1 MSIPARF
8 YDGLVSRVHQTHLRY
23 ERDEQGGRLLVLDA
37 VSEITLADWPAE
49 NLYLVPARRDEIRIG
64 AEGENDGARVVV
76 TGAEHI
82 GRIRATLPLLA
93 QRQKQERGRQVR
105 LAALSTMAL
114 AVVIAAYIFGVPLI
128 ATRVVQLVPPGW
140 EDGIGQTVASQI
152 EASLGDESGLELCD
166 PDPQSLA
173 NRAIARFV
181 DAALEGVGTP
191 FAPEMRVVRSDV
203 PNAFAVP
210 GGRIYFFSAL
220 LNAARTPD
228 EFAAVLAHELGHV
241 VHRHGMEQLVSTA
254 GTGLLVGFILGD
266 MTGIS
271 VAAGLGATLIDSRF
285 SREAEHEADRFAADV
300 AQRLDFQ
307 PWALANL
314 IGRVSRDSAFDR
326 ALALFNTH
334 PLTDERLAALTR
346 LGQERPKGLE
356 APFTP
361 DEWQAIRTMCIGGS
375 AP

>member
-8 YDGLVSRVHQTHLRY
+8 HDGLVSRVHETQLRY
-23 ERDEQGGRLLVLDA
+23 EHEGESGRLLVLDA
-37 VSEITLADWPAE
+37 VSGAPLAAWPAE

-64 AEGENDGARVVV
+64 ANGENDGARVVV
-76 TGAEHI
+76 AGAEHI

-93 QRQKQERGRQVR
+93 QRQKQERGRQIR

-114 AVVIAAYIFGVPLI
+114 AMVIAAYIFGVPLI

-152 EASLGDESGLELCD
+152 ESSLGDEAGLPLCD
-166 PDPQSLA
+166 PNPQSHA

-181 DAALEGVGTP
+181 DAALDGVGTP
-191 FAPEMRVVRSDV
+191 FSPEVRVVRSDV
-203 PNAFAVP
+203 ANAFALP
-210 GGRIYFFSAL
+210 GGRVYFFSAL

-241 VHRHGMEQLVSTA
+241 VYRHGMEQLVSTA

-314 IGRVSRDSAFDR
+314 IGRVSQDSAFDR

-334 PLTDERLAALTR
+334 PLTDERLAALTL
-346 LGQERPKGLE
+346 LGQERPDGLE
-356 APFTP
+356 PPFTR
-361 DEWQAIRTMCIGGS
+361 DEWQAIRSMCIGSS

>member
-1 MSIPARF
+1 MPVPARY
-8 YDGLVSRVHQTHLRY
+8 YDGLVSRVHEAHLRY
-23 ERDEQGGRLLVLDA
+23 ERLEEAHSLVILDMATGDLLA
-37 VSEITLADWPAE
+37 RWPADT
-49 NLYLVPARRDEIRIG
+49 LYLVSARSNEIRIG
-64 AEGENDGARVVV
+64 SQGQNDGARVVV
-76 TGAEHI
+76 AGTEHI

-93 QRQKQERGRQVR
+93 QRQKQERGRQIR

-114 AVVIAAYIFGVPLI
+114 AAVIAIYMFGVPMI
-128 ATRVVQLVPPGW
+128 ASRLVQLIPPGW

-152 EASLGDESGLELCD
+152 ETSLGGAAGLPLCD
-166 PDPQSLA
+166 ANPDSLA
-173 NRAIARFV
+173 NRAIARFAESAM
-181 DAALEGVGTP
+181 DATNSPFTP
-191 FAPEMRVVRSDV
+191 EIRVVRSDI

-210 GGRIYFFSAL
+210 GGRVYFFSAL

-228 EFAAVLAHELGHV
+228 EFAGVLAHELGHV

-271 VAAGLGATLIDSRF
+271 VAAGLGATLIDARF
-285 SREAEHEADRFAADV
+285 SREAEREADRFAAAV

-314 IGRVSRDSAFDR
+314 IGRVAQDSNFDR

-334 PLTDERLAALTR
+334 PLTDDRLNALTQ
-346 LGQERPKGLE
+346 LGQERPTGLE
-356 APFTP
+356 PPFTAE
-361 DEWQAIRTMCIGGS
+361 EWQAIHTMCTGRT